1 MINVEK
7 EIRTA
12 VDTGEVI
19 MGERETLKAV
29 KAKGVKM
36 VIYASNCKEK
46 LKKELKKH
54 AGIGAAPLYKFDGS
68 SIELGAVCGRP
79 HLISMLGIVDSGD
92 SDVLK
97 LSIG

>member
-36 VIYASNCKEK
+36 VICASNCKEK
-46 LKKELKKH
+46 PKNDLKKY
-54 AGIGAAPLYKFDGS
+54 ADIVGIPVYEFGGS

-79 HLISMLGIVDSGD
+79 HLISMLGIVNQGD
-92 SDVLK
+92 SDILK
-97 LSIG
+97 LDRG